1 VTGLDLG
8 GIAAL
13 GAFHGINPAMGW
25 LFAVGLGLQEGSRR
39 ALGSALGPIALGHA
53 ASIGLVV
60 VVVAELQGV
69 VSADALRVAGAVA
82 LAGFAIWK
90 LVRNRHVRWVGFRL
104 RRRELAL
111 WSFLM
116 SSAHGAGLMLVPFLL
131 GGSAALGGGD
141 QVVANGAAADVL
153 AVAVHTA
160 AMVAVL
166 AAVAVA
172 VYELIG
178 VQILRTAWVNLD
190 RFWALALLVA
200 AGATLLG

>member
-1 VTGLDLG
+1 MTGLDLG

-25 LFAVGLGLQEGSRR
+25 LFAVGLGLQESSRR
-39 ALGSALGPIALGHA
+39 ALARSLGPIAIWHA
-53 ASIGLVV
+53 AAIALVV
-60 VVVAELQGV
+60 IAVQEMRGF
-69 VSADALRVAGAVA
+69 VSPDALRIAGGLC

-90 LVRNRHVRWVGFRL
+90 LVRNRHLRWVGFRL

-131 GGSAALGGGD
+131 GSGVAVGGSD
-141 QVVANGAAADVL
+141 QLVANGYAGDAL

-160 AMVAVL
+160 AMVAV
-166 AAVAVA
+166 AGVVAVL

-190 RFWALALLVA
+190 RFWAMALLVA